1 MRGIIFLKKKKKGRE
16 EKKIRKIFKK
26 FFISYQPQ
34 QGATW
39 RAAHMTLP
47 ICGA

>member
-1 MRGIIFLKKKKKGRE
+1 MRGIIFQKNKKGERKKKNKKDFL
-16 EKKIRKIFKK
+16 KI
-26 FFISYQPQ
+26 FISYQPQ